1 MCKQKNVG
9 PLPDTFRLTIRQE
22 VVRGE
27 GGVGGGAGVEGVYAT
42 GGSRGLAWPIL
53 RTAS

>member
-27 GGVGGGAGVEGVYAT
+27 GGVGGEQVWREFMPRSAAEA
-42 GGSRGLAWPIL
+42 
-53 RTAS
+53 